1 MVDLCLCCVMNYVLG
16 DEWFEQTKNAQ
27 ETCNSQH
34 IWDSQKAVVS
44 SKTILELFCGGDVEI
59 EEKRRETENKH
70 LPPTHRDAIYLR
82 KKQVVLRSSVFV
94 PEVRVRVT
102 SPPRRGEAPASDAII
117 TIIDINI
124 AHAFCYYN
132 RRRSVS
138 T

>member
-82 KKQVVLRSSVFV
+82 KKQVVLM
-94 PEVRVRVT
+94 
-102 SPPRRGEAPASDAII
+102 PRWCLCP
-117 TIIDINI
+117 TIYGSLCWLLDD
-124 AHAFCYYN
+124 FSFSFFQG
-132 RRRSVS
+132 RP
-138 T
+138 